1 LSDQDSCPRE
11 GASGEPTKTF
21 REIAT
26 PLAMRFFASLLLGYL
41 TLVATSLLLLLVV
54 RWLFGPEAL
63 LVPARWRLSPWFA
76 LTGPVI
82 IVIPGLISGIVAG
95 AVGGRLR
102 PGLLLAGFVL
112 VFSLAATFT
121 EVRREADTD
130 ERRWTPK
137 FTEMIRRV
145 RQPTL
150 AMVAG
155 SFSLSA
161 SIVVG
166 VIVARTTG
174 RSRDR
179 LIDGAIVQRD
189 FVTRSIF

>member
-1 LSDQDSCPRE
+1 MLSIVR
-11 GASGEPTKTF
+11 G
-21 REIAT
+21 IAT
-26 PLAMRFFASLLLGYL
+26 PLVMRFLASLLLGYL

-63 LVPARWRLSPWFA
+63 LEPARWRLSQWFA
-76 LTGPVI
+76 ATGPVI
-82 IVIPGLISGIVAG
+82 IVIPGLLSGIVAG

-112 VFSLAATFT
+112 LLSLTITFT
-121 EVRREADTD
+121 EVRREADFD
-130 ERRWTPK
+130 ERRWTPR

-145 RQPTL
+145 REPTL

-155 SFSLSA
+155 SCSLSTSMVA
-161 SIVVG
+161 GVV
-166 VIVARTTG
+166 IARTSG
-174 RSRDR
+174 RSRNR
-179 LIDGAIVQRD
+179 LADGAIVQRD

>member
-1 LSDQDSCPRE
+1 
-11 GASGEPTKTF
+11 
-21 REIAT
+21 
-26 PLAMRFFASLLLGYL
+26 LLLFAIRQVLG
-41 TLVATSLLLLLVV
+41 A
-54 RWLFGPEAL
+54 EAL
-63 LVPARWRLSPWFA
+63 LEPGVWRLSTWFSVV
-76 LTGPVI
+76 GPLI
-82 IVIPGLISGIVAG
+82 IVIPGLLSGIVAG

-112 VFSLAATFT
+112 LLSLTITFT
-121 EVRREADTD
+121 EVRREADFD

-145 RQPTL
+145 REPAL

-166 VIVARTTG
+166 VIVARTSG

-179 LIDGAIVQRD
+179 LADGPVVVRD
-189 FVTRSIF
+189 RTMHSIF